1 MILDFSIFSDTRFQ
15 IGSKVYPRVYRVR
28 EGRSGI
34 SLIHL
39 QSGAVLYKNLTFGN
53 ILIAGYPLENL
64 SELQRLVFNMDCL
77 CMGGDQPE
85 PKIFDLHFDRTFE

>member
-1 MILDFSIFSDTRFQ
+1 M
-15 IGSKVYPRVYRVR
+15 
-28 EGRSGI
+28 
-34 SLIHL
+34 
-39 QSGAVLYKNLTFGN
+39 
-53 ILIAGYPLENL
+53 AGYPLENL